1 MDALQNKNKL
11 KIKMSTTTMK
21 VEKRGKKHTQR
32 DKFRGKNRPTESMNE
47 HLFVDWM
54 TEWEIKWMTEWVNE

>member
-1 MDALQNKNKL
+1 
-11 KIKMSTTTMK
+11 MK

-54 TEWEIKWMTEWVNE
+54 TEWEIKWMTDGVNE